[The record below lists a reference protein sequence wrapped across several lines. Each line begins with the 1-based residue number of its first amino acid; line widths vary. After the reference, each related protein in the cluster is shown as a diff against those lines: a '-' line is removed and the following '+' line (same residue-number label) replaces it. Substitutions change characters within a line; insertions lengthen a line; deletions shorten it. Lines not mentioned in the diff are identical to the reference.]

1 MPKTVAIAKTRG
13 RLSRQRILAAALQLV
28 DLDGLEALTMRRL
41 AEQLKVDPMSL
52 YNHVDGKDALLGG
65 IAEALWNEVEVPG
78 GEVDWKQAL
87 RSFAI
92 SLRGLAHRH
101 PHSFGLLMGR
111 GIMPARELQAIDAA
125 IGALER
131 AGLNR
136 EQGAEMI
143 RTLFAYA
150 VGYGMLELSTP
161 PPAGATRMEQIVSL
175 TRTLPQDAPIHLIE
189 VARLICDC
197 DMDYQFKL
205 GLDLIV
211 SGLEARLP

>member
-1 MPKTVAIAKTRG
+1 MPKTAATIRTRG
-13 RLSRQRILAAALQLV
+13 RLSRARILAAAVQLV

-41 AEQLKVDPMSL
+41 AEELNVDPMSL
-52 YNHVDGKDALLGG
+52 YNHVDGKDALLDG
-65 IAEALWNEVEVPG
+65 IAEALWNEVEVPADD
-78 GEVDWKQAL
+78 VDWKQAL
-87 RSFAI
+87 QSFAI

-101 PHSFGLLMGR
+101 PHSFGLLLGR
-111 GIMPARELQAIDAA
+111 GVMPARELQAIDAT

-136 EQGAEMI
+136 EQAAEMI
-143 RTLFAYA
+143 RTLVAYA

-175 TRTLPQDAPIHLIE
+175 TRTLPQDAPFHLIE
-189 VARLICDC
+189 LARLLCDC

>member
-1 MPKTVAIAKTRG
+1 
-13 RLSRQRILAAALQLV
+13 
-28 DLDGLEALTMRRL
+28 MRRL

-52 YNHVDGKDALLGG
+52 YNHIDGKDALLDG
-65 IAEALWNEVEVPG
+65 IAEALWNEIEVPG
-78 GEVDWKQAL
+78 GDTDWKEALQA
-87 RSFAI
+87 FAN

-111 GIMPARELQAIDAA
+111 GVMPARELQAIDAA

-131 AGLNR
+131 AGLSR
-136 EQGAEMI
+136 EQAAEMI

-175 TRTLPQDAPIHLIE
+175 TRTLPRDAPIHLIE
-189 VARLICDC
+189 VAQLICDC